1 MFGKNASALKAA
13 LALLWAGAALQDA
26 GAATLFAQKYDTF
39 ISQAQPQEDFSRE
52 KYMRV
57 SGAESAKAIAY
68 LPFYLD
74 HVEIGFQPERD
85 KIMSAQ
91 LILRFKAAGKDENK
105 AAGKKNG
112 AGKPAETIKN
122 GSGEQLKCEYK
133 IYALTDGETFA
144 PNAENARVSW
154 NGKNRATAPKH
165 NNIDDEL
172 ADDGLFEVGAI
183 TINFGADQLEN
194 GGEIEFT
201 SDKLAEFLNF
211 AYGAASAQGMHTSFR
226 PQVDKIGRICLILK
240 QTAGALPLEFY
251 SADSYED
258 GESGK
263 GEKTFEPRFPQGGQD
278 AQEPGEGGEAQDLR
292 PKIIFEF
299 RSVD

>member
-13 LALLWAGAALQDA
+13 LAALLAAAAAQNAGAT
-26 GAATLFAQKYDTF
+26 TLFAHKYDTF
-39 ISQAQPQEDFSRE
+39 ISQAQPQNDFSME
-52 KYMRV
+52 KYIRV
-57 SGAESAKAIAY
+57 SGAEAAKAIAY

-74 HVEIGFQPERD
+74 PVEIGFQPERD

-91 LILRFKAAGKDENK
+91 LVLRFKAAAKTENK
-105 AAGKKNG
+105 TAAGR
-112 AGKPAETIKN
+112 AETIKN
-122 GSGEQLKCEYK
+122 GGEKLKCEYK

-144 PNAENARVSW
+144 PNAENSRVSW

-194 GGEIEFT
+194 GGEIEFE
-201 SDKLAEFLNF
+201 SDNLAEFLNF
-211 AYGAASAQGMHTSFR
+211 AYGATSAQGGRAPFR
-226 PQVDKIGRICLILK
+226 PQVDKINRICLILK
-240 QTAGALPLEFY
+240 QTAGERPLEFY
-251 SADSYED
+251 SADSYAD
-258 GESGK
+258 GESVK
-263 GEKTFEPRFPQGGQD
+263 GEKTFEPHIPQVEQGAQD
-278 AQEPGEGGEAQDLR
+278 AKEGREAQDFR